1 MRHLA
6 RYLLAAALVLLSSVS
21 LRAQGLPKLKQAGE
35 VTTGTLPN
43 GIAYYLVANPTVKG
57 RADFALVQEGVTDVP
72 ASRQALSELEHLSPK
87 AFLLRTAVPY
97 TKNGYVQIDRGAR
110 VFHFPDV
117 DISSKS
123 TSDSTMLMLFDL
135 IKLSR
140 GEQSIIISGDIDRSV
155 YKTTL
160 QTLGLTVPRISPT
173 QRASQQKEGSK
184 LEFNPDGEGGA
195 IEFTFID
202 GSVSRDQANTPV
214 PLVSELFGR
223 EMSYIVT
230 DRLQRELKERDIPC
244 YMDAESHILR
254 LYVPEEQRREAL
266 KVVSGVFADVSK
278 GGVTLAEFE
287 MAKNIS
293 LARLVQTGLKPGK
306 SNAFYVD
313 RCVSA
318 ARFGTNLASQDIIKN
333 FFKGRKITPKRELEL
348 FGNFAH
354 AFLGDGWMESGE
366 LHQAKSYPIMG
377 EVLKTP
383 QVRGIKLANTTTD
396 PVSGG
401 RLWTFSNGIK
411 VIYKRDAS
419 TDRFKFCF
427 AARGGASS
435 VRDIRPGESA
445 YLSDVLATGRIAGMS
460 TYDFHQMLLSNGIT
474 LFGAIT
480 LEDMRIYGEAEPE
493 DVESVLKALLKIGY
507 TCEIDQESYDYFR
520 RSALIKTASVP
531 SSIVSVMD
539 SLICPDYIFL
549 EKSSAHNLSDDLP
562 ERVQEYISRR
572 FSNAADGIFIFTGN
586 IAEEKLLQALTRFLG
601 NFKTSRIYA
610 LREPVRYNLHSGR
623 TTHVSEGPD
632 HSVNLAATGLFPANL
647 DNYYAFQI
655 ALEAV
660 RKQLAVGLA
669 PLGMYA
675 EVSGRMEL
683 SPVERM
689 TLYIICRPCNQ
700 DGLPAGITA
709 SEPLAAIREIRRE
722 FDDLQY
728 FAVTDAQFKAYKEI
742 VRNNIARELAT
753 PEGII
758 KYCLYRYSEGKDL
771 ISLYSKSIDRVQE
784 DDVRMI
790 LEEIISSGVVEY
802 VVK

>member
-1 MRHLA
+1 
-6 RYLLAAALVLLSSVS
+6 
-21 LRAQGLPKLKQAGE
+21 
-35 VTTGTLPN
+35 
-43 GIAYYLVANPTVKG
+43 
-57 RADFALVQEGVTDVP
+57 
-72 ASRQALSELEHLSPK
+72 
-87 AFLLRTAVPY
+87 
-97 TKNGYVQIDRGAR
+97 
-110 VFHFPDV
+110 
-117 DISSKS
+117 
-123 TSDSTMLMLFDL
+123 
-135 IKLSR
+135 
-140 GEQSIIISGDIDRSV
+140 
-155 YKTTL
+155 
-160 QTLGLTVPRISPT
+160 
-173 QRASQQKEGSK
+173 
-184 LEFNPDGEGGA
+184 
-195 IEFTFID
+195 
-202 GSVSRDQANTPV
+202 
-214 PLVSELFGR
+214 
-223 EMSYIVT
+223 
-230 DRLQRELKERDIPC
+230 
-244 YMDAESHILR
+244 
-254 LYVPEEQRREAL
+254 
-266 KVVSGVFADVSK
+266 
-278 GGVTLAEFE
+278 
-287 MAKNIS
+287 
-293 LARLVQTGLKPGK
+293 
-306 SNAFYVD
+306 
-313 RCVSA
+313 
-318 ARFGTNLASQDIIKN
+318 
-333 FFKGRKITPKRELEL
+333 
-348 FGNFAH
+348 
-354 AFLGDGWMESGE
+354 
-366 LHQAKSYPIMG
+366 
-377 EVLKTP
+377 
-383 QVRGIKLANTTTD
+383 VRGIKLANTTTD

-401 RLWTFSNGIK
+401 RLWTFNNGIK

-507 TCEIDQESYDYFR
+507 TCEIDQDSYDYFR

-531 SSIVSVMD
+531 PSIVSVMD

-549 EKSSAHNLSDDLP
+549 EKSSAHNLGDDLP
-562 ERVQEYISRR
+562 ERVQEYITRR

-586 IAEEKLLQALTRFLG
+586 IAEEKLLQALTRYLG

-623 TTHVSEGPD
+623 TTHVADGPD

-647 DNYYAFQI
+647 DNYYAFLVAI
-655 ALEAV
+655 EAIK
-660 RKQLAVGLA
+660 KQLAMGLA

-675 EVSGRMEL
+675 EVSGKMDL

-689 TLYIICRPCNQ
+689 TLYITCRPCDQ

-742 VRNNIARELAT
+742 VRNNVARELAT

-758 KYCLYRYSEGKDL
+758 KYCLYRYSEGKDF